1 MDKTVVGLAG
11 LAIISAVTFI
21 VWCISSTEFGL

>member
-1 MDKTVVGLAG
+1 MDKMTSSLAG

-21 VWCISSTEFGL
+21 VWCISSTDFSL